1 MTNTVTKKLL
11 LKNGNGIIIQSI
23 NEDSIQVIIRNESNA
38 NLIVTDIFM
47 NSPYLSD
54 TTLLTIEDS
63 MYDFYSEKLDDSLNK
78 LNQTEY

>member
-38 NLIVTDIFM
+38 NLTSASAFNPSSV
-47 NSPYLSD
+47 SD
-54 TTLLTIEDS
+54 L
-63 MYDFYSEKLDDSLNK
+63 
-78 LNQTEY
+78 